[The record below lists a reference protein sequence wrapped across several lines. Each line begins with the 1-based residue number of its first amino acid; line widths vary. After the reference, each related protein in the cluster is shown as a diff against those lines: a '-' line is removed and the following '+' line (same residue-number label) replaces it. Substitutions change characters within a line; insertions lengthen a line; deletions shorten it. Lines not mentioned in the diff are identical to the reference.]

1 MPPKLP
7 TRPRIRETFVR
18 QTIGDDTLLLLSEQR
33 FVSFENNR
41 VIAALAPHL
50 DGTKTVPELLGY
62 ASALGPIGVF
72 FAALGQLAQQGVLAD
87 GPAREQNAAFFDNF
101 ESPLLELSVS
111 ITALGGADASLI
123 SSSLAGSG
131 VALSEHAELAVVV
144 VDDYLARELEEYN
157 ATRHASQKPW
167 MLVKPSGVVVW
178 VGPLVRPGKTACW
191 KCLEQ
196 RLRANREVERY
207 VEKYGTEKLAER
219 YSTKTL
225 PSMAH
230 SGASFA
236 ALEVIKAL
244 AYGEKEPPTTAPHA
258 RISTLDL
265 VSNESTVHAVVRRPQ
280 CAVCGELKVLEQKPI
295 ELVSRPKAN
304 AAFSDHRSML
314 PEETFAKYAHHISPI
329 SGVVTSL
336 VARDDDTGGLVNNHT
351 AGHYFPF
358 FTDSVEQVQINR
370 WARSG
375 AGGRTPAH
383 AKTSALCESLE
394 RYSAIFWG
402 EEQRI
407 KASYASLGEQAVHV
421 RELAQYSDTQYTKRA
436 ELNARALRNQQLISD
451 PLDDHTEI
459 NWTPAWSLTHQRFR
473 YVPTSYLYYGHRDRD
488 ATRLSDSNGN
498 AAGNTL
504 EEAIIHGFF
513 ELIERDAVA
522 LWWYN
527 RVRRPELDAESFAIK
542 YWDQTK
548 RVFERTMQRE
558 MHALDLTADSGI
570 PAVAVVSR
578 RKDWPIED
586 ITMGFAAHL
595 DPTVALSRALAG
607 ANQYL
612 TSLTRRG
619 KDGNTVYRF
628 IDPETLAWWKSATYA
643 KEPYLL
649 PDPSARKRR
658 AGDFPV
664 LATNDVKTD
673 LEYCIEVTKKLGLEM
688 LVVDMTRPDIGLP
701 VAKVLVPGLRHFWR
715 RLAPG
720 RLYDVPVSLGWVDRK
735 RSEDE
740 MNPIACFV

>member
-1 MPPKLP
+1 MTPKLP

-41 VIAALAPHL
+41 VIVALAPHL
-50 DGTKTVPELLGY
+50 DGTKTVPELLAR
-62 ASALGPIGVF
+62 ASALAPVPMF
-72 FAALGQLAQQGVLAD
+72 FAALGQMAHQGVLAD
-87 GPAREQNAAFFDNF
+87 GPARTESAAFFDNF
-101 ESPLLELSVS
+101 DAPLVELAVS
-111 ITALGGADASLI
+111 ITAFGDASRL
-123 SSSLAGSG
+123 SDSLVKSG
-131 VALSEHAELAVVV
+131 VKIDPDAELAVVV
-144 VDDYLARELEEYN
+144 AGDYLQPELEAWN
-157 ATRHASQKPW
+157 ASRVEQQKPW
-167 MLVKPSGVVVW
+167 LLTKPSGAVIW
-178 VGPLVRPGKTACW
+178 VGPLFRPGKTACW
-191 KCLEQ
+191 KCLQQ
-196 RLRANREVERY
+196 RLRANREVERF
-207 VEKYGTEKLAER
+207 VEKYGKEQLPDR
-219 YSTKTL
+219 YAPAAL

-244 AYGEKEPPTTAPHA
+244 AYGDKEPPGPQAKINTF
-258 RISTLDL
+258 DL
-265 VSNESTVHAVVRRPQ
+265 LSGESTVHAVVRRPQ
-280 CAVCGELKVLEQKPI
+280 CSVCGEIKVLDQKPI
-295 ELVSRPKAN
+295 ELRSQPKAN

-336 VARDDDTGGLVNNHT
+336 VPRDDETGGLVNNHT

-358 FTDSVEQVQINR
+358 FTDSVEQMQINR

-407 KASYASLGEQAVHV
+407 KASYASLGEQAVHI
-421 RELAQYSDTQYTKRA
+421 RELSQYSETQYAKRG
-436 ELNARALRNQQLISD
+436 EFNARALRNQQLVSD

-459 NWTPAWSLTHQRFR
+459 YWTPAWSLTHGRFR
-473 YVPTSYLYYGHRDRD
+473 YVPTSYLFYGYRDPD

-522 LWWYN
+522 MWWYN
-527 RVRRPELDAESFAIK
+527 RVRRPELDAESFGLR
-542 YWDQTK
+542 YWNDTK
-548 RVFERTMQRE
+548 RVFDRLMQRE

-570 PAVAVVSR
+570 PTVAVVSR

-586 ITMGFAAHL
+586 ITTGFAAHL
-595 DPTVALSRALAG
+595 DPAVALSRALAG

-612 TSLTRRG
+612 ASLTRRQ
-619 KDGNTVYRF
+619 KDGNTLYRF

-649 PDPSARKRR
+649 PDPSAKKR
-658 AGDFPV
+658 GLHDFPK
-664 LATNDVKTD
+664 LATSDVKTD
-673 LEYCIEVTKKLGLEM
+673 LELCIEITKKLGLEM
-688 LVVDMTRPDIGLP
+688 LVVDMTRPDVGLP

-715 RLAPG
+715 RLSPG
-720 RLYDVPVSLGWVDRK
+720 RLYDVPVQLGWLERAHT
-735 RSEDE
+735 EDE